1 MTGGKIGVLG
11 GMGPA
16 ATADFFSKLVQL
28 TPASCDQEH
37 LPIVIASLPHIPD
50 RSGFL
55 LGRGVDPLPALLER
69 IALLNRMQAGLIV
82 VPCNTSHHWFDAMAK
97 ESAAPML
104 HIAEACVQSLAG
116 RSAKRVAIF
125 ATRGTL
131 KSGFYQRA
139 LGAKALESVI
149 PDDAAQVKIDTCIRS
164 VKAGDVSAGAK
175 ALQKAIADMQ
185 GHGADAMIMAC
196 TEIPLAAAALMKH
209 DAKHATK
216 PMPLL
221 IDSTL
226 ELARQ
231 AVAYGIQRHWHLVS
245 THA

>member
-1 MTGGKIGVLG
+1 MTGDKIGVLG

-37 LPIVIASLPHIPD
+37 LPVVVTSLPHIPD
-50 RSGFL
+50 RSSFL
-55 LGRGVDPLPALLER
+55 LGQGPDPLPALLER

-82 VPCNTSHHWFDAMAK
+82 VPCNTSHHWFDAMAR
-97 ESAAPML
+97 ESAAPLL
-104 HIAEACVQSLAG
+104 HIAEACLQSLAG
-116 RSAKRVAIF
+116 RNVKRIAIF

-131 KSGFYQRA
+131 KSAFYQRA
-139 LGAKALESVI
+139 LEVKAFECVI
-149 PDDAAQVKIDTCIRS
+149 PNDYAQLKIDTCVRS
-164 VKAGDVSAGAK
+164 VKAGDVSAGAQ
-175 ALQKAIADMQ
+175 ALQEAIKSTQAQ
-185 GHGADAMIMAC
+185 GADAMIMAC
-196 TEIPLAAAALMKH
+196 TEIPLAAVLIKH
-209 DAKHATK
+209 DAKHSTE

-245 THA
+245 ARA